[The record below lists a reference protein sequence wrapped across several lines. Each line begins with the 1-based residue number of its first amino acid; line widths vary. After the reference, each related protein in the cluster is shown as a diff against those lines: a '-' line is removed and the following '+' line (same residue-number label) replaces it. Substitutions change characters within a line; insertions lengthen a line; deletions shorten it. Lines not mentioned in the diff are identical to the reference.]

1 MITVNKL
8 KISMAFTLKSVVF
21 WLIAFNIFAQGGDIK
36 GKVTDK
42 QYSEPLIGAN
52 IIIISIQRGVATD
65 IDGLY
70 EIKNIPA
77 GTYSIKVSFV
87 GYAPLVKQEVD
98 VKNSETL
105 ILNFELEPDSY
116 RFHYIVGKKQN
127 IKETTSCPPP
137 WSVDMLPIR
146 GIYHLNIL
154 ERFKLN
160 PPNVEPVLLKD
171 STTNKN
177 ISK

>member
-1 MITVNKL
+1 
-8 KISMAFTLKSVVF
+8 MAFTLKSVVF

-42 QYSEPLIGAN
+42 QYSEPLIGAI
-52 IIIISIQRGVATD
+52 IIIISIQQGVATD

-70 EIKNIPA
+70 EINNIPA

-116 RFHYIVGKKQN
+116 WFHYIVGKKQK

-137 WSVDMLPIR
+137 WSVDMIPIR
-146 GIYHLNIL
+146 GFYHLNIL

-160 PPNVEPVLLKD
+160 PPNVKPVLLKD
-171 STTNKN
+171 SMTNKN